1 MVKKYEAKLMLS
13 RAQMNKLKKGLGV
26 VIKMEDVVMEGGFL
40 GSIVRAVAPTLIR
53 EGSKFAGEQLA
64 RKVEGGA
71 IPPMKKKR
79 DIPAGLRAYIE
90 AKKGKPVKKGE
101 GVVGDLFKKVRKP
114 LGGLAKKGV
123 KYLGEMAADKLG
135 DIVEKQVAGEG
146 MMLKP
151 LGKKGGKGFKSLDPA
166 YGVHGGSFRLP
177 M

>member
-1 MVKKYEAKLMLS
+1 MVKKYEAKVMLS

-40 GSIVRAVAPTLIR
+40 GSIVKAVAPTLIR

-71 IPPMKKKR
+71 MKKKR

-90 AKKGKPVKKGE
+90 KKKGKPVKKGE

-123 KYLGEMAADKLG
+123 RYLGEMAADKLG
-135 DIVEKQVAGEG
+135 DIVEKQVGGEG

-151 LGKKGGKGFKSLDPA
+151 LGKKGKGFKSLDPA